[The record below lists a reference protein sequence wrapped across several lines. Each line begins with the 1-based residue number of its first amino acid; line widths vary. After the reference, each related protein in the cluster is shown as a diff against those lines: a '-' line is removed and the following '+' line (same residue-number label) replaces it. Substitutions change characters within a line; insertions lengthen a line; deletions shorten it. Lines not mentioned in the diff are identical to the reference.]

1 MIGGFIMKKYFLSL
15 FLCLTLMTGCSAT
28 PPNIQKVQKQP
39 VNVDIPQLTTTDKAQ
54 EGYASFAVELL
65 CQSRKEGENTL
76 VAPISVAVVLSMT
89 ANGSAGDTLAEFQ
102 TLFGMDLDTL
112 NAYCTKALQEY
123 SNLGGS
129 TKSTF
134 VNSLWYNPALTL
146 KDDFVAQ
153 CQQNYGAELYQ
164 ADLQNAA
171 TVQAVNDWVSQA
183 TNGLIPKTVDNFSK
197 LSIMALVNAIYLQNK
212 FEAPFETPHSDW
224 EMDFTAADGTISH
237 PKGMYNGM
245 REEWYLSHTNGSGVL
260 LPYDDGRLGFLL
272 MLPKEGMGL
281 SDYLSVWDEKTVKFL
296 LDNREKQMMS
306 LTVPKYEIEWEASL
320 TDILASMNL
329 TKAFDPYTAD
339 FTAMGSTTSN
349 NPIFIGDVIHKTVLK
364 VNEKGTEAAAVTVAE
379 IMESSAMLPNELIEL
394 RFDRPFIC
402 GIVDLETEVPLF
414 LGTVEDLKK

>member
-1 MIGGFIMKKYFLSL
+1 
-15 FLCLTLMTGCSAT
+15 
-28 PPNIQKVQKQP
+28 
-39 VNVDIPQLTTTDKAQ
+39 
-54 EGYASFAVELL
+54 
-65 CQSRKEGENTL
+65 
-76 VAPISVAVVLSMT
+76 MT

-212 FEAPFETPHSDW
+212 FEAPLKRLTLTGRW
-224 EMDFTAADGTISH
+224 T
-237 PKGMYNGM
+237 
-245 REEWYLSHTNGSGVL
+245 L
-260 LPYDDGRLGFLL
+260 LLL
-272 MLPKEGMGL
+272 MAQFPIQRECTMACVKNGTFPIPMVLAYFCLMMMG
-281 SDYLSVWDEKTVKFL
+281 
-296 LDNREKQMMS
+296 
-306 LTVPKYEIEWEASL
+306 A
-320 TDILASMNL
+320 
-329 TKAFDPYTAD
+329 
-339 FTAMGSTTSN
+339 
-349 NPIFIGDVIHKTVLK
+349 
-364 VNEKGTEAAAVTVAE
+364 
-379 IMESSAMLPNELIEL
+379 
-394 RFDRPFIC
+394 
-402 GIVDLETEVPLF
+402 
-414 LGTVEDLKK
+414 

>member
-1 MIGGFIMKKYFLSL
+1 
-15 FLCLTLMTGCSAT
+15 
-28 PPNIQKVQKQP
+28 
-39 VNVDIPQLTTTDKAQ
+39 
-54 EGYASFAVELL
+54 
-65 CQSRKEGENTL
+65 
-76 VAPISVAVVLSMT
+76 
-89 ANGSAGDTLAEFQ
+89 
-102 TLFGMDLDTL
+102 
-112 NAYCTKALQEY
+112 
-123 SNLGGS
+123 
-129 TKSTF
+129 
-134 VNSLWYNPALTL
+134 
-146 KDDFVAQ
+146 
-153 CQQNYGAELYQ
+153 
-164 ADLQNAA
+164 
-171 TVQAVNDWVSQA
+171 
-183 TNGLIPKTVDNFSK
+183 
-197 LSIMALVNAIYLQNK
+197 
-212 FEAPFETPHSDW
+212 
-224 EMDFTAADGTISH
+224 MDFTAADGTISH

-306 LTVPKYEIEWEASL
+306 LTVPKYEIEWETSL

-394 RFDRPFIC
+394 HFDRPFIC

>member
-1 MIGGFIMKKYFLSL
+1 MKKYFLSL

-134 VNSLWYNPALTL
+134 VNSLWYDSALSL

-153 CQQNYGAELYQ
+153 CQQNYGTELYQ

-171 TVQAVNDWVSQA
+171 TVQAVNDWVRRA
-183 TNGLIPKTVDNFSK
+183 TDGLIPKTVDNFSK

-212 FEAPFETPHSDW
+212 FEAPLKRLTLTGRW
-224 EMDFTAADGTISH
+224 T
-237 PKGMYNGM
+237 
-245 REEWYLSHTNGSGVL
+245 L
-260 LPYDDGRLGFLL
+260 LLL
-272 MLPKEGMGL
+272 MAQFPIQRECTMACVKNGTFPIPMVLAYFCLMMMG
-281 SDYLSVWDEKTVKFL
+281 
-296 LDNREKQMMS
+296 
-306 LTVPKYEIEWEASL
+306 A
-320 TDILASMNL
+320 
-329 TKAFDPYTAD
+329 
-339 FTAMGSTTSN
+339 
-349 NPIFIGDVIHKTVLK
+349 
-364 VNEKGTEAAAVTVAE
+364 
-379 IMESSAMLPNELIEL
+379 
-394 RFDRPFIC
+394 
-402 GIVDLETEVPLF
+402 
-414 LGTVEDLKK
+414 